1 MINVVMLAI
10 MAGCAAFLFLK
21 GTLVQG
27 ITMIFNAIIAGF
39 IAFGFFEM
47 LAPLLAK
54 TAPDMAAW
62 APLICFLLLF
72 VLAFALLQT
81 AVMQLAKGK
90 ADLGKLPEQIG
101 RVACGLVLG
110 YLVTG
115 HVLVAAAMAPLPNQY
130 PYPRFE
136 QRNPDPSKPNKPI
149 LSPDGFVTGL
159 FATVSKGSFSAIRDP
174 KSFAVLHA
182 GYVDQ
187 LYLNRRKATEN
198 VPLMTTMTTI
208 NVPRKGVRQA
218 PDSLRDTEGRSISIR
233 PGENLMLV
241 RVELAPR
248 GLRDAGKFTLSQF
261 RLVCG
266 PRSAGKA
273 ALAGQGQAVYPL
285 GYIGDKLRLER
296 KPLDEIITA
305 QSESGEPVNMDI
317 AFAVPGNLTPLV
329 MEFKRNDVVQIPP
342 SAAGEEPLEMAPF
355 GAPKAP
361 PAQAAP
367 DSQTPGSQPAPS
379 GPPSPPSGKS
389 KKGGRDRTKER
400 VEGLSG
406 TSLGEN

>member
-1 MINVVMLAI
+1 MINLVMLAI

-27 ITMIFNAIIAGF
+27 ITMILNAIIAGF
-39 IAFGFFEM
+39 VAFGFFE
-47 LAPLLAK
+47 LLARLLVK
-54 TAPDMAAW
+54 YSPGVAVW
-62 APLICFLLLF
+62 APLICFALLF

-81 AVMQLAKGK
+81 GVMQLAKGK
-90 ADLGKLPEQIG
+90 ADLGKVPEQIG
-101 RVACGLVLG
+101 RVVCGLVLG
-110 YLVTG
+110 YLITG
-115 HVLVAAAMAPLPNQY
+115 HALVAAAMAPLPNQY
-130 PYPRFE
+130 PYPRFD
-136 QRNPDPSKPNKPI
+136 QRNPDPSKPNKPV

-187 LYLNRRKATEN
+187 LYLNRRKATEK
-198 VPLMTTMTTI
+198 VPLMTTMPMI
-208 NVPRKGVRQA
+208 SVPRKGVRQA
-218 PDSLRDTEGRSISIR
+218 PDSLRDTEGKSISIR
-233 PGENLMLV
+233 PGESLMLV
-241 RVELAPR
+241 RVELVAR

-266 PRSAGKA
+266 PKSSKA

-305 QSESGEPVNMDI
+305 QSDSGEPLNMDL

-329 MEFKRNDVVQIPP
+329 LEFKRNDVAQIPS

-355 GAPKAP
+355 GAAAA

-367 DSQTPGSQPAPS
+367 QPPGSAPAPS
-379 GPPSPPSGKS
+379 APPSPSNGKS
-389 KKGGRDRTKER
+389 RKSGRDRTRER

-406 TSLGEN
+406 ASLEEN